1 MFPGKSEARRLGC
14 GRCGAVFGEHTA
26 NFPGRRTG
34 AWAAFA
40 TWLSPGG
47 PRPGTVAAE
56 MLLVVVP
63 PGSAPG
69 DVGTLVSTAVISND
83 PAYTRRTQWDK
94 LGNKTASVNIYGIQ
108 AGEA

>member
-1 MFPGKSEARRLGC
+1 
-14 GRCGAVFGEHTA
+14 
-26 NFPGRRTG
+26 
-34 AWAAFA
+34 
-40 TWLSPGG
+40 
-47 PRPGTVAAE
+47 